1 MARTSKVSLSREIR
15 GLLNRE
21 LASHEQVHAG
31 HTLLAQAEPQK
42 AKPQIPNRY
51 KVIENIPAYTV
62 RLGRAARSGLANA
75 ERAGTVLLVTW
86 SSGSSALVE
95 INEKKGQAALTR
107 VSSGPIVSKVERAL
121 DLLRSNSRKNVKR
134 SHYLR
139 FVSVAGIHM
148 TSVWRHHPKNSAK
161 DIVIPILQNFVG
173 LRVGKTYARS
183 RVDALVASESTKSI
197 ISWYERSNKPA
208 STYSGS

>member
-1 MARTSKVSLSREIR
+1 LF
-15 GLLNRE
+15 
-21 LASHEQVHAG
+21 
-31 HTLLAQAEPQK
+31 AQTEPQK
-42 AKPQIPNRY
+42 AKPQILNRY
-51 KVIENIPAYTV
+51 KVVENIPAYTV

-95 INEKKGQAALTR
+95 IHEKQGQPALTR

-121 DLLRSNSRKNVKR
+121 DLLHSHWRRNGKR
-134 SHYLR
+134 SQHLR

-148 TSVWRHHPKNSAK
+148 TCVWRHDPKNYTK
-161 DIVIPILQNFVG
+161 DVVIPILQNFVG

-197 ISWYERSNKPA
+197 ITWYERSSKQA
-208 STYSGS
+208 S